1 VNDRSATAGGGTGGA
16 GGAAFG
22 AGGGAGGGDDALR
35 VSVNGEARDLPA
47 GTTVRG
53 LLDALAVDLERCAVE
68 INQEIVP
75 RSTHATHVLRDGD
88 AVEIVTFVGG
98 G

>member
-1 VNDRSATAGGGTGGA
+1 VNERSATGGGRA
-16 GGAAFG
+16 GDAAAGAA
-22 AGGGAGGGDDALR
+22 AGAGGGDDGLR
-35 VSVNGEARDLPA
+35 VTVNGEARDLPA

-53 LLDALAVDLERCAVE
+53 LLDALAVNLERCAVE
-68 INQEIVP
+68 VNQEIVP
-75 RSTHATHVLRDGD
+75 RSTHATHALRDGD